1 MPLTKTLYLI
11 RHSKA
16 DFPSDGITDFERPL
30 TQQGVSDSH
39 RVALRLIAKKVEWD
53 VVISS
58 PAIRAISTAIIFSK
72 ELTFPVSEIVLNENL
87 YECGIRDYLEVV
99 NSIAADAQKA
109 AIFGHNETISEFTT
123 YLTGKVADFPTSG
136 VVIITFS
143 GSWTEVSGGTGSMSG
158 QV

>member
-16 DFPSDGITDFERPL
+16 DLPSEGITDFERPL

-39 RVALRLIAKKVEWD
+39 RVALRLLAKKVEWD

-58 PAIRAISTAIIFSK
+58 PAIRAITTAIIFSK
-72 ELTFPVSEIVLNENL
+72 ELTFPVSKIVLNESL
-87 YECGIRDYLEVV
+87 YESGIRDYLQVV
-99 NSIAADAQKA
+99 NSIGDGVEKV
-109 AIFGHNETISEFTT
+109 AIFGHNETISEFAT
-123 YLTGKVADFPTSG
+123 YLTGKIADFPTSG

-143 GSWTEVSGGTGSMSG
+143 GSWAEISGGTGNMSG

>member
-30 TQQGVSDSH
+30 TQKGVSDSH
-39 RVALRLIAKKVEWD
+39 RVALKLFSKKVEWD

-58 PAIRAISTAIIFSK
+58 PAFRAINTAIIFSK
-72 ELTFPVSEIVLNENL
+72 EVGFPVSEIKLNENL
-87 YECGIRDYLEVV
+87 YESGIRDYLEVV
-99 NSIAADAQKA
+99 NAIKDKAQSA
-109 AIFGHNETISEFTT
+109 AIFGHNETISEFAT
-123 YLTGKVADFPTSG
+123 YLTGKIADFPTSG

-143 GSWTEVSGGTGSMSG
+143 GSWAEVSGGTGSMSG